1 MEPLP
6 RIPVPLRQRW
16 REFRVAYLPPLTF
29 ALLVVGIAW
38 MWTRYVHPANIVGEV
53 ESVHANVVS
62 LLPGTLTELA
72 VDRFQRVTNGQEVAR
87 LAVIEPDL
95 LNAELA
101 AVEADVRL
109 QKSRLDLE
117 KQRAVDSYNQQRLG
131 LLAEKITLELTRIR
145 LQQADSEFQRVRQLY
160 TNNIIAKGLELGIR
174 NFAMQNSL
182 GYDVAVRDRDLLQTQ
197 LATQANVVAQME
209 KNLRQFETGGVTQV
223 APVDALIEA
232 DLQAQQQRLAQLHKP
247 VVLKA
252 PIDGFVSLIHHRPGE
267 KVPAGTPILVISPSK
282 SDRIIGWVR
291 QPVRVRPAVGDVVQ
305 VRLNRTG
312 QPVTDAVV
320 TEVGGQM
327 EPISLTALPINTP
340 PNHVEVG
347 LQFMVK
353 APAGADLIP
362 GEAVEMYLQTRT
374 RGRNAN

>member
-29 ALLVVGIAW
+29 ALLVTGIVW
-38 MWTRYVHPANIVGEV
+38 MWGRYVHPANIVGEV
-53 ESVHANVVS
+53 ESLHANVVS

-72 VDRFQRVTNGQEVAR
+72 VDRFQPVTNGQEVAR
-87 LAVIEPDL
+87 LSVIEPDL
-95 LNAELA
+95 LKAELA
-101 AVEADVRL
+101 AVEAGLRL
-109 QKSRLDLE
+109 QKGRLDLE
-117 KQRAVDSYNQQRLG
+117 KQRAVDSYNQQHLS
-131 LLAEKITLELTRIR
+131 LLAERIALELARIR
-145 LQQADSEFQRVRQLY
+145 LQQADNEFQRVRQLY

-197 LATQANVVAQME
+197 VETQTKVVAQME
-209 KNLRQFETGGVTQV
+209 QNLRQFEAGGVTRV
-223 APVDALIEA
+223 APVDPLIEA
-232 DLQAQQQRLAQLHKP
+232 DLQAQQQRLVQLNKL

-252 PIDGFVSLIHHRPGE
+252 PITGFVSLINHQPGE
-267 KVPAGTPILVISPSK
+267 KIPAGMPILVISPSK

-312 QPVTDAVV
+312 QPITDAVV

-327 EPISLTALPINTP
+327 EPISITALPLGTP
-340 PNHVEVG
+340 PNHIEVG

-353 APAGADLIP
+353 APEGTDLIP
-362 GEAVEMYLQTRT
+362 GEPVEMYLKTKPRS
-374 RGRNAN
+374 RGVN

>member
-29 ALLVVGIAW
+29 ALLVAAIAW

-72 VDRFQRVTNGQEVAR
+72 VDRFQRVTNGQEVAV
-87 LAVIEPDL
+87 LSVIEPEAL
-95 LNAELA
+95 KAELA
-101 AVEADVRL
+101 AVDADLKVLKARMDL
-109 QKSRLDLE
+109 DKTRNLDAYSRLRE
-117 KQRAVDSYNQQRLG
+117 N
-131 LLAEKITLELTRIR
+131 LLTENIALDMARIR
-145 LQQADSEFQRVRQLY
+145 LRQADGEFERVRELY
-160 TNNIIAKGLELGIR
+160 TNSLAPKGLGLSPRG
-174 NFAMQNSL
+174 FGSYYDF
-182 GYDVAVRDRDLLQTQ
+182 GYDVAVRDRDTLQAEVDLRTR
-197 LATQANVVAQME
+197 LVAQLHQDLE
-209 KNLRQFETGGVTQV
+209 HLGKVGAVQV
-223 APVDALIEA
+223 LSADPLIEEA
-232 DLQAQQQRLAQLHKP
+232 ISAQQQRLLQLHKL

-362 GEAVEMYLQTRT
+362 GEAVEMYLKTKTRS
-374 RGRNAN
+374 RGVD